1 MSPLIRTAT
10 AADVATLIDW
20 AAAEGWNPGTGDAD
34 AFFRTDPGGFFV
46 AEVAGRLAAG
56 LSLVRYGETYAFLG
70 LYIAAPEFRG
80 KGIGYTLWQEAIAGA
95 GNRIIGLDG
104 VVAQQDNY
112 RKSGFAYAHANIRY
126 GGTPT
131 VPAAASA
138 DLVEVQRLHV
148 PMIVDYDRA
157 LNPARR
163 ETFLAEWLKDSG
175 GRQSVAL
182 LRAGKITGYGTVRRC
197 HEGSKIGPL
206 FSDTETGADL
216 LFRRLVSLAEGGPV
230 FLDVPEPNA
239 AAKALAARY
248 NLKPVFETARM
259 YRGID
264 PDLPLDRIYGI
275 TTFELG

>member
-1 MSPLIRTAT
+1 MPPIIRTAT
-10 AADVATLIDW
+10 ATEVATLIDW
-20 AAAEGWNPGTGDAD
+20 AAAEGWNPGIGDAE
-34 AFFRTDPGGFFV
+34 AFHRADPGGFRV
-46 AEVAGRLAAG
+46 ADVDGALAAG
-56 LSLVRYGETYAFLG
+56 IALVRYGESYAFLG

-80 KGIGYTLWQEAIAGA
+80 QGIGYALWQDVIAGA
-95 GNRIIGLDG
+95 GSRTIGLDG
-104 VVAQQDNY
+104 VVAQQENY
-112 RKSGFAYAHANIRY
+112 RTSGFALAHTNIRY

-131 VPAAASA
+131 VPAATSA
-138 DLVEVQRLHV
+138 DLADVQRLHV

-163 ETFLAEWLKDSG
+163 ETFLTEWLKDSG

-197 HEGSKIGPL
+197 REGYKIGPL

-216 LFRRLVSLAEGGPV
+216 LFRRLVSLTDGGPV

-239 AAKALAARY
+239 AAKALASRY
-248 NLKPVFETARM
+248 NLKSVFETARM

-275 TTFELG
+275 TSFELG